1 MKRKKS
7 KIFIFSDGACSG
19 NPGPG
24 GYGVILRYGDMEKE
38 LSGGEAHT
46 TNNRM
51 ELMGV
56 ITGLKALKHPC
67 DVIIQTDSRYV
78 IDGIEKGWAKS
89 WKKNG
94 WVKSNK
100 KPAANS
106 DLWECLLQLLEI
118 HRVEFCWIKGHAGH
132 PENERCDRLAV
143 QKSRE
148 YKNSSGSELSKS
160 DIAFLQSV
168 YEKHEEINK

>member
-1 MKRKKS
+1 MKKKGN
-7 KIFIFSDGACSG
+7 KVFIFSDGACSG

-24 GYGVILRYGDMEKE
+24 GYGVILRYNGREKE

-56 ITGLKALKHPC
+56 ITGLEALKHPC
-67 DVIIQTDSRYV
+67 DVVIQTDSRYV

-89 WKKNG
+89 WKKRG
-94 WVKSNK
+94 WVKSDK

-106 DLWECLLQLLEI
+106 DLWERLLQLLEI
-118 HRVEFCWIKGHAGH
+118 HQVEFCWIKGHAGH

-143 QKSRE
+143 QRSRE
-148 YKNSSGSELSKS
+148 FKTGSGNELSES
-160 DIAFLQSV
+160 DIAFLHST
-168 YEKHEEINK
+168 YEKHKEINK

>member
-1 MKRKKS
+1 MKKKGN
-7 KIFIFSDGACSG
+7 KVFVFSDGACSG

-24 GYGVILRYGDMEKE
+24 GYGVILRYNRREKE

-56 ITGLKALKHPC
+56 ITGLEALKHPC
-67 DVIIQTDSRYV
+67 DVVIQTDSRYV

-89 WKKNG
+89 WKKRG
-94 WVKSNK
+94 WVKSDK

-106 DLWECLLQLLEI
+106 DLWERLLQLLEI
-118 HRVEFCWIKGHAGH
+118 HQVEFCWIKGHAGH

-143 QKSRE
+143 QRSRE
-148 YKNSSGSELSKS
+148 
-160 DIAFLQSV
+160 F
-168 YEKHEEINK
+168 